1 MSLIQFSLER
11 SRHGEVSSVQHGRIV
26 IEQTAR
32 MGQDRNDI
40 GLGAVVELN
49 PTKGSVAP
57 TSPWIGEQ
65 RWSNLTEA
73 LARYESD
80 GSRYGGS
87 VPSPLTVA

>member
-11 SRHGEVSSVQHGRIV
+11 SRHGEVGSVQHGRIV

-49 PTKGSVAP
+49 PH
-57 TSPWIGEQ
+57 
-65 RWSNLTEA
+65 
-73 LARYESD
+73 
-80 GSRYGGS
+80 
-87 VPSPLTVA
+87 